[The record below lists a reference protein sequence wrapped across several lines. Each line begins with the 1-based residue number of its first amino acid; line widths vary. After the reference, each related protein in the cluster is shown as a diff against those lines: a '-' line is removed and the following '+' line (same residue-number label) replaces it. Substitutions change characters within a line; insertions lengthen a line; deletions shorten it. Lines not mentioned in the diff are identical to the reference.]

1 MDSDNTSTNTVFVTI
16 SQFNN
21 SDIET
26 LDEFADSEPSP
37 STFSQP
43 PFQPIW
49 TQITDE
55 PSSAPSSYNDATP
68 IYSPITS
75 DPPDHSSPVD
85 TELENEL
92 DNFITLQQQL
102 QHPNTLT
109 THHLSQTITSS
120 ESSNSPSTT
129 RENGAQRKFKRKL
142 PNTRFPSNPRTAQTF
157 MDHPLHTNA
166 KEFLQICLPFFS
178 TIHLLSLKS

>member
-1 MDSDNTSTNTVFVTI
+1 MDLDNTLSKTVFHTL

-26 LDEFADSEPSP
+26 PDEFADYEPSP

-43 PFQPIW
+43 PFQPID
-49 TQITDE
+49 TQI
-55 PSSAPSSYNDATP
+55 PKPFSAPSSCTDATP
-68 IYSPITS
+68 IYSPMTS

-92 DNFITLQQQL
+92 EKFITLQQQL

-109 THHLSQTITSS
+109 IHHLLQTMIS
-120 ESSNSPSTT
+120 
-129 RENGAQRKFKRKL
+129 
-142 PNTRFPSNPRTAQTF
+142 
-157 MDHPLHTNA
+157 
-166 KEFLQICLPFFS
+166 
-178 TIHLLSLKS
+178 